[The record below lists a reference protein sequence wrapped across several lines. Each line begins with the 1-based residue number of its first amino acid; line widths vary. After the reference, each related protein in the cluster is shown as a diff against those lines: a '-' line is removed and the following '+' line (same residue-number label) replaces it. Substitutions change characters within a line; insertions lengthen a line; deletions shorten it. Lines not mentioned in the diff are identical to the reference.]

1 MGGTPSVTAVPNAF
15 VDRLA
20 KLVPLSPDETAILCE
35 LQSNPRTVQ
44 RHRDI
49 ITEGRNYGSLFIVME
64 GNAIRYRIL
73 HDGRRQIVNIVL
85 PGEILGALG
94 YFMESSLYSTKALT
108 EVVVATIPFARL
120 NVLNETNPRLVT
132 KIFWWF
138 SCESTIY
145 AEHLVDL
152 GRRSA
157 LERVAHFLLELLTG
171 CKSSASRTTNRSRFR
186 SRKSSSRTRWTE
198 YPARQSRVATAAG
211 GQFGCHRGPAG
222 DGQGH
227 RSAVGTGRFRPWL
240 SLSLPRRRAACRLE
254 ASVAELSQVN
264 FFYHSL
270 PFECPTTLSNRV

>member
-1 MGGTPSVTAVPNAF
+1 MGGTPSATTVANAF
-15 VDRLA
+15 VGRLA
-20 KLVPLSPDETAILCE
+20 QLVPLSQEEMSILLE
-35 LQSNPRTVQ
+35 LQATPRTVQ

-49 ITEGRNYGSLFIVME
+49 ITEGRSYGSLFIIME

-85 PGEILGALG
+85 PGDIVGALG

-120 NVLNETNPRLVT
+120 NALNETHPRLIT

-157 LERVAHFLLELLTG
+157 LERVAHFLLELLTRLQSVG
-171 CKSSASRTTNRSRFR
+171 LADDQSFKIPLTQELIADALGLSIPHVNRVLRRLREDNLVVVEDQRVTVKDHEALSELADFEPSYLSRFPGG
-186 SRKSSSRTRWTE
+186 E
-198 YPARQSRVATAAG
+198 LLAG
-211 GQFGCHRGPAG
+211 
-222 DGQGH
+222 
-227 RSAVGTGRFRPWL
+227 
-240 SLSLPRRRAACRLE
+240 
-254 ASVAELSQVN
+254 
-264 FFYHSL
+264 
-270 PFECPTTLSNRV
+270 

>member
-157 LERVAHFLLELLTG
+157 LERVAHFLLELLTRLQIVG
-171 CKSSASRTTNRSRFR
+171 LADNQSFKIPLTQELLADALGLSIPHVNRVLRRLREDNLVVIEDQRVTVKDIEALSELADFDPGYLSRFPGG
-186 SRKSSSRTRWTE
+186 E
-198 YPARQSRVATAAG
+198 LLAG
-211 GQFGCHRGPAG
+211 
-222 DGQGH
+222 
-227 RSAVGTGRFRPWL
+227 
-240 SLSLPRRRAACRLE
+240 
-254 ASVAELSQVN
+254 
-264 FFYHSL
+264 
-270 PFECPTTLSNRV
+270 

>member
-1 MGGTPSVTAVPNAF
+1 MDRRLEMGGTPSAATVPNAF
-15 VDRLA
+15 VNRLGQ
-20 KLVPLSPDETAILCE
+20 LVPLSAEEIAVLQE
-35 LQSNPRTVQ
+35 LQASPRTVQ

-49 ITEGRNYGSLFIVME
+49 ITEGRNYGSIFIILE

-85 PGEILGALG
+85 PGDIVGALG

-120 NVLNETNPRLVT
+120 NALSETHPRLVT

-157 LERVAHFLLELLTG
+157 LERVAHFLLELLTRLQSVG
-171 CKSSASRTTNRSRFR
+171 LADDYSFKIPLTQELIADALGLSIPHVNRVLRRLREDSLVVVEDQRVTIKDIEALSDLADFEPGYLSRFPGG
-186 SRKSSSRTRWTE
+186 E
-198 YPARQSRVATAAG
+198 LLAG
-211 GQFGCHRGPAG
+211 
-222 DGQGH
+222 
-227 RSAVGTGRFRPWL
+227 
-240 SLSLPRRRAACRLE
+240 
-254 ASVAELSQVN
+254 
-264 FFYHSL
+264 
-270 PFECPTTLSNRV
+270 